1 MSERRYR
8 RPSFQ
13 APAALEA
20 LGERVDP
27 IGQVHAAHE
36 SAAVLLHAGRAGDD
50 PAVVERLVA
59 LVDEIGLVTLADLW
73 AARPARSLPGALY
86 RLHLLQQWI
95 VASPDEVA
103 REYAAGVRFTEPHH
117 AVAGA
122 DPPGPDEVRQVAD
135 QILRGAFTGDFG
147 LALERAAAFCQVV
160 VAGRT
165 DLAAGAAGLVRAN
178 RLQIAAHDLM
188 ACAQAWR
195 SGDLQ

>member
-59 LVDEIGLVTLADLW
+59 LVDEIWLICG
-73 AARPARSLPGALY
+73 RP
-86 RLHLLQQWI
+86 
-95 VASPDEVA
+95 
-103 REYAAGVRFTEPHH
+103 VR
-117 AVAGA
+117 
-122 DPPGPDEVRQVAD
+122 
-135 QILRGAFTGDFG
+135 RGRCRGRYTGYT
-147 LALERAAAFCQVV
+147 C
-160 VAGRT
+160 
-165 DLAAGAAGLVRAN
+165 
-178 RLQIAAHDLM
+178 
-188 ACAQAWR
+188 CS
-195 SGDLQ
+195 SG

>member
-1 MSERRYR
+1 MTEHRYR

-13 APAALEA
+13 EPAALEA

-36 SAAVLLHAGRAGDD
+36 SAAVLLHAGRAADD
-50 PAVVERLVA
+50 PEVTERLVA

-86 RLHLLQQWI
+86 RIYLLHQWMLG
-95 VASPDEVA
+95 APDEVA
-103 REYAAGVRFTEPHH
+103 REYAAGVRITEPHH
-117 AVAGA
+117 DVAGA
-122 DPPGPDEVRQVAD
+122 APPGPDEERQVAD
-135 QILRGAFTGDFG
+135 ETLRGVFTGDFG

-165 DLAAGAAGLVRAN
+165 DLARGPGELVQAH
-178 RLQIAAHDLM
+178 RLHRVAHDLRL
-188 ACAQAWR
+188 CAQDWR
-195 SGDLQ
+195 AGDLH